1 MAWGSKSNE
10 TTPAGRPGN
19 AMSFLGGEVVV
30 QGNITGGGDL
40 HIDAEING
48 DVMGRTL
55 IIGTNGTVRGNVQ
68 ADKATVAGTVEGTI
82 SAETLIIEKSA
93 RVSGDVSYVNVSI
106 ETGAQVEGRLTQRGN
121 QPGSTLHLVNAA
133 TE

>member
-1 MAWGSKSNE
+1 
-10 TTPAGRPGN
+10 
-19 AMSFLGGEVVV
+19 MSFLGGEVVV